1 MSKAEGRGDA
11 KALRPVCVCS
21 RILKKPVCLG
31 TMTGVGEALRRV
43 WRGTRSQ
50 LVIQSPMDYRRDL
63 GLLLSLYGQLRGR
76 RKEDLALP
84 CKES

>member
-1 MSKAEGRGDA
+1 
-11 KALRPVCVCS
+11 
-21 RILKKPVCLG
+21 
-31 TMTGVGEALRRV
+31 MTGVGEALRRV

-50 LVIQSPMDYRRDL
+50 LVMQSPVDHWRDL

-84 CKES
+84 CKESWEPVSSRKKGGQC